1 MSFFSEFLLC
11 AAMTETLKRIPR
23 KQERNMRGKGISG
36 PRFGIRMKLTAVLLV
51 VGLAPMLVASVAG
64 TLYFTTSL
72 ENSIG
77 ANFKGIA
84 RGTRNQTEQLLNEEI
99 DSVRRFAFTET
110 VLKEEM
116 KKSNAR
122 WAGRTEKEI
131 VDELL
136 TIDKHWIS
144 APDNDEVIQKML
156 DTPASHRLKVIQES
170 EPNEYARIL
179 VTDREGAT
187 IGGTERTDDYYQ
199 GDDPW
204 WGPMFIDGKPAV
216 YVASPKYDARSGVI
230 SVDICVPLMD
240 ESGKN
245 LLGVVK
251 FIVNANAIFEQ
262 AAEMSLGK
270 TGHVH
275 LVDSTGEILLDNDE
289 FLPGT
294 KVDKQTLEKMNPGGN
309 VWYITDGGGVC
320 GKHSGGAIV
329 SITPLRM
336 PAGISSVSF
345 GGRKWYVV
353 VAQGTQE
360 AFAML
365 YSLRGAGVLMG
376 CGVIVAI
383 VFGGLWF
390 TGRIARPIKV
400 LRDKVKLIGSG
411 QLDQR
416 VDLRTGDEIEQLAN
430 EFNKMADKLAVSR
443 ESLEQQVVARTAE
456 LRQEK
461 KFSEKVIEIAG
472 SFVMVLDL
480 HGNLILFNRFAQELT
495 GCDQGEVIGKNA
507 LDLFLP
513 EHDRER
519 ITRVFRENTMGGEA
533 HKNVESGVI
542 CKDGGEARILFNDAI
557 LKDDEGRAI
566 GVLLVGSDITGLK
579 RAMGKTEQ
587 AKNEAERAKAEA
599 EQMNIQLQKAIAMA
613 EEMAVAAEAANK
625 AKSAFLANMSHEIR
639 TPLHGVMGMIELA
652 QDTVRHDEQ
661 QDYLAAAKQSA
672 ETLMKVINDI
682 LDFSK
687 MEAGKLELD
696 ITDFDLH
703 SVVEGA
709 ADMVAAKAEKKRLEL
724 ACMIHQDVPAHLR
737 GDPGRLRQ
745 VLLNLLDNALK
756 FTEKGEVVV
765 AVQIEDRSDK
775 KASLLFSVT
784 DTGIGIAEDHRQ
796 QIFEKF
802 VQLDGSITRRYGGTG
817 LGLAISKQLVELMG
831 GEIGMESRM
840 GKGSRFWFRVPLEV
854 QDYVPGEEAWRIP
867 DISGMRVLVVDDNE
881 TNRTVLHKMFE
892 SFGCVPQSVSSGRLA
907 ISAINEA
914 VKSGNPFKFVLL
926 DYKMP
931 EMDGE
936 QTARGILADEKNRD
950 VKIIILTSAGKRGD
964 VARFEQIGCAGYL
977 TKPVKQSQLFDTL
990 VTILSGTG
998 EGGKGGSATRI
1009 VTEHSTTRVRMAR
1022 GKKLLLVEDN
1032 LINQKLAIA
1041 LLTKAGYGCDL
1052 AKNGQ
1057 EAIEAVMDKK
1067 YDLVLMDV
1075 QMPEMDGFEATRIIR
1090 EKEGAERHTPIIAMT
1105 AHAMAGDREKCIE
1118 AGMDDYLSKPLKRD
1132 DAFDVISKWLG
1143 LRKDYTSSRLSKAAH
1158 QRLAADQNVF
1168 DVNSA
1173 LQRMD
1178 GNKQLLKEL
1187 ITIFNEQLPAQV
1199 QILSNAIE
1207 NCDAAAILQ
1216 ESHGIKGAA
1225 SNLSANRLA
1234 AVAEEMEKKAK
1245 AGDLAPLRGLLNKFM
1260 DEVNVLKK
1268 QFLLVQ
1274 QESLK

>member
-1 MSFFSEFLLC
+1 
-11 AAMTETLKRIPR
+11 
-23 KQERNMRGKGISG
+23 MRGKGISG

-84 RGTRNQTEQLLNEEI
+84 HGTRDQTEQLLNEEI

-170 EPNEYARIL
+170 APNEYARIL

-216 YVASPKYDARSGVI
+216 YVASPKCDARSGAI

-251 FIVNANAIFEQ
+251 FIVNVNAIFAE

-289 FLPGT
+289 FLPGK

-309 VWYITDGGGVC
+309 VWYITDGSGVC
-320 GKHSGGAIV
+320 GKQSGGAIV

-353 VAQGTQE
+353 VEQGTQE

-365 YSLRGAGVLMG
+365 YSLRGAGVLIG

-416 VDLRTGDEIEQLAN
+416 VDLGTGDEIEQLAN

-456 LRQEK
+456 LRREK
-461 KFSEKVIEIAG
+461 EFSENVIETANN
-472 SFVMVLDL
+472 FLMVLDRNA
-480 HGNLILFNRFAQELT
+480 NLVLFNRFAQELT
-495 GCDQGEVIGKNA
+495 GYGHAEVIGKNA
-507 LDLFLP
+507 LDIFLP
-513 EHDRER
+513 EREKGR
-519 ITRVFRENTMGGEA
+519 IAGIFRSGMKGDIHGEI
-533 HKNVESGVI
+533 ESTIV
-542 CKDGGEARILFNDAI
+542 CKDGKERLLLWSNSV
-557 LKDDEGRAI
+557 LKDGKGNPI
-566 GVLLVGSDITGLK
+566 GVLLIGNDITTRK
-579 RAMGKTEQ
+579 RALENLEK

-840 GKGSRFWFRVPLEV
+840 GKGSRFWFKVPLEV
-854 QDYVPGEEAWRIP
+854 QDYVPGEEEWRIP

-950 VKIIILTSAGKRGD
+950 VKIIMLTSAGKRGD

-998 EGGKGGSATRI
+998 EGGKGGSAARI

-1032 LINQKLAIA
+1032 LINQKLAIG
-1041 LLTKAGYGCDL
+1041 LLTKAGYSCDL

-1057 EAIEAVMDKK
+1057 EAVEAVMDKK

-1143 LRKDYTSSRLSKAAH
+1143 LRKNYTSSRLSKAAH

-1268 QFLLVQ
+1268 QFLLV
-1274 QESLK
+1274 